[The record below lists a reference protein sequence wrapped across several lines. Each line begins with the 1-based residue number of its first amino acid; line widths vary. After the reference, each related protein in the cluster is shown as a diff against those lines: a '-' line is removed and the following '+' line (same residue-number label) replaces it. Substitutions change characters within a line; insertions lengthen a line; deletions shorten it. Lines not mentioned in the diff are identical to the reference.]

1 MEKIEATGDESDSWF
16 WHIDDNI
23 TLMIEAIFFDQDN
36 TLVNTREVAGE
47 SYRAAINWVA
57 AQKKI
62 EAEKLWMEWRAVLD
76 TLKKSI
82 KPEERQF
89 SYSLSK
95 VVTDE
100 DLVEDAVEIQK
111 KVLGEVIKLNA
122 GVEEFFEKKI
132 ERVKYI
138 LFTEDFD
145 DQIEIKLGKFEL
157 KEKFDLIVGSSMV
170 GLMKPDIKF
179 LQIAWDKFNLDP
191 KNCLYIGDNF
201 EKDCQIG
208 KENGGKA
215 IIFGRSDERADYRMD
230 DFTEL
235 RGILKILG

>member
-1 MEKIEATGDESDSWF
+1 
-16 WHIDDNI
+16 
-23 TLMIEAIFFDQDN
+23 MIEAIFFDQDN

-47 SYRAAINWVA
+47 TYREAVNWVA

-62 EAEKLWMEWRAVLD
+62 DAEKLWMDWRAILD
-76 TLKKSI
+76 TLKKST

-95 VVTDE
+95 VVPED

-122 GVEEFFEKKI
+122 GVKEFFEKKT
-132 ERVKYI
+132 EGVKYI
-138 LFTEDFD
+138 LFSEDFD
-145 DQIEIKLGKFEL
+145 DQIEIKLGKFGL
-157 KEKFDLIVGSSMV
+157 KEKFDLIVGSSTI

-179 LQIAWDKFNLDP
+179 LQTAWEKFNLNP
-191 KNCLYIGDNF
+191 KNCLYIGDSY
-201 EKDCQIG
+201 EKDCQLG

-215 IIFGRSDERADYRMD
+215 IIFGKDDERADYRMN

-235 RGILKILG
+235 AGILKILG